1 MKRKAIRKQL
11 LFLFVPLLGCV
22 AVASTILSFYLVQ
35 NFSDEYF
42 DWDLV
47 NSADSVVGRM
57 RIKDEKVVIDLPAS
71 AQAILKK
78 DDSDKFYFSV
88 IDETRGVIAG
98 DKVLPPPATNLE
110 EDMPKIRTG
119 TIAGETVRIVDV
131 KVPVP
136 GNASNE
142 MKKTVVVQVA
152 ETMNSRR
159 QFQKKILLSVAVP
172 QLIAMILGL
181 SAVWYGVVKIL
192 NPLKDLQGQL
202 AKRSHADLSPL
213 TTESAPEEVYPL
225 VKAINSLFE
234 RSSEELKAQQRFLA
248 SAAHQ
253 LRTPLAGLKTYS
265 SIGNEMT
272 EASELKHIVLEL
284 DQGIDRAS
292 RMVNQLLA
300 LARTDVGERN
310 KMSSAAQLDLNF
322 LVSDVVSELVDQ
334 AIRRGLKLTYEGA
347 ESPALITGEQTAL
360 RHLVSNLIENAI
372 FYTPDG
378 GSITVRVKSGDKVTL
393 SVSDTGP
400 GIPVSE
406 QEKVFERFYRILGT
420 NGNGSGLGL
429 AIVKEVAKAHNAKVS
444 IKSGAPETLGT
455 EISVVF

>member
-1 MKRKAIRKQL
+1 VKRKAIRKQL

-22 AVASTILSFYLVQ
+22 AIASTVISFYLVQ
-35 NFSDEYF
+35 NFSEEYF

-57 RIKDEKVVIDLPAS
+57 RVQGEKVVVDLPAS

-88 IDETRGVIAG
+88 IDQTRGVIAG
-98 DKVLPPPATNLE
+98 DKILPSPATQLE
-110 EDMPKIRTG
+110 EDKPRIRTEK
-119 TIAGETVRIVDV
+119 IAGETVRLIEV

-136 GNASNE
+136 SE
-142 MKKTVVVQVA
+142 SSSEFKKTVIVQVA

-159 QFQKKILLSVAVP
+159 QFQKKMLLSVAFP

-181 SAVWYGVVKIL
+181 SAVWYGIVKLL

-202 AKRSHADLSPL
+202 AKRSQADLSPL
-213 TTESAPEEVYPL
+213 AGEGAPEEVYPL

-272 EASELKHIVLEL
+272 EASELKHVVLEL

-310 KMSSAAQLDLNF
+310 KLASASQLDLNF
-322 LVSDVVSELVDQ
+322 LVSDVVSELIDQ
-334 AIRRGLKLTYEGA
+334 AIRRGLKLTYEG
-347 ESPALITGEQTAL
+347 SDTPALITGEQTGL

-372 FYTPDG
+372 FYTPQS
-378 GSITVRVKSGDKVTL
+378 GSIIVRVKGGEHVTL
-393 SVSDTGP
+393 SVADTGP
-400 GIPVSE
+400 GIPISE

-429 AIVKEVAKAHNAKVS
+429 AIVKDVANAHNAKVS
-444 IKSGAPETLGT
+444 IKSGKSETPGT
-455 EISVVF
+455 EISVEF

>member
-22 AVASTILSFYLVQ
+22 AIASTILSFYLVQ
-35 NFSDEYF
+35 NFSEEYF
-42 DWDLV
+42 DWDLI
-47 NSADSVVGRM
+47 NSADSVVGRL
-57 RIKDEKVVIDLPAS
+57 RVQGEKVMLDLPAS

-78 DDSDKFYFSV
+78 DGSDKFYFSV
-88 IDETRGVIAG
+88 IDQTRGVIAG
-98 DKVLPPPATNLE
+98 DKNLPPPVRELE
-110 EDMPKIRTG
+110 EDNPRIRTG

-131 KVPVP
+131 KVPLISESFS
-136 GNASNE
+136 AA
-142 MKKTVVVQVA
+142 KKNVIVQVA

-159 QFQKKILLSVAVP
+159 QFQKKILLSIAVP

-192 NPLKDLQGQL
+192 NPLRDLQGQL
-202 AKRSHADLSPL
+202 AKRSQADLSPL
-213 TTESAPEEVYPL
+213 AAESAPEEVYPL

-272 EASELKHIVLEL
+272 EASELKHIVVEL

-310 KMSSAAQLDLNF
+310 KIASAAQLDLNF

-347 ESPALITGEQTAL
+347 DSPALITGEQTGL

-372 FYTPDG
+372 FYTPNG
-378 GSITVRVKSGDKVTL
+378 GSITVGVKSGDKVIL
-393 SVSDTGP
+393 SVADTGP

-429 AIVKEVAKAHNAKVS
+429 AIVKEVANAHNAQVS
-444 IKSGAPETLGT
+444 IKSGTNEMLGT

>member
-1 MKRKAIRKQL
+1 VKRRAIRKQL

-22 AVASTILSFYLVQ
+22 AIASTVLSFYLVQ
-35 NFSDEYF
+35 NFSEEYF

-57 RIKDEKVVIDLPAS
+57 RVQGEKVVVDLPAS

-78 DDSDKFYFSV
+78 DESDKFYFSV
-88 IDETRGVIAG
+88 IDETRGVISG
-98 DKVLPPPATNLE
+98 DRNLPPPATELE
-110 EDMPKIRTG
+110 EEKPRIRTG
-119 TIAGETVRIVDV
+119 VIAGETVRIVDV

-136 GNASNE
+136 SE
-142 MKKTVVVQVA
+142 LKKSVIVQVA
-152 ETMNSRR
+152 ETMNARR
-159 QFQKKILLSVAVP
+159 QFEKKMLLSVAVP

-192 NPLKDLQGQL
+192 NPLKDLQAQL
-202 AKRSHADLSPL
+202 AKRSQSDLSPL
-213 TTESAPEEVYPL
+213 VGESAPEEVYPL

-234 RSSEELKAQQRFLA
+234 KSTEELKAQQRFVA

-265 SIGNEMT
+265 SIGSDMT
-272 EASELKHIVLEL
+272 EASELKHVVQEL

-300 LARTDVGERN
+300 LARSDIGEPA
-310 KMSSAAQLDLNF
+310 KMASASQLDLNF

-334 AIRRGLKLTYEGA
+334 SIRKGLKLTFEGSD
-347 ESPALITGEQTAL
+347 SPVLVTGEQTGL

-372 FYTPDG
+372 FYTPQG
-378 GSITVRVKSGDKVTL
+378 GSITVRVKGSDKTIL
-393 SVSDTGP
+393 SVIDTGP
-400 GIPVSE
+400 GIPLQE
-406 QEKVFERFYRILGT
+406 QDKIFERFYRILGT
-420 NGNGSGLGL
+420 GGNGSGLGL
-429 AIVKEVAKAHNAKVS
+429 AIVKEVANAHNAKVT
-444 IKSGAPETLGT
+444 IKSGTPDVQGT
-455 EISVVF
+455 EITVEF

>member
-22 AVASTILSFYLVQ
+22 AIASTVLSFYLVQ
-35 NFSDEYF
+35 NFSEEYF

-57 RIKDEKVVIDLPAS
+57 RVQGERVVVDLPAS

-78 DDSDKFYFSV
+78 DGSDKFYFSV
-88 IDETRGVIAG
+88 IDEARGVIAG
-98 DKVLPPPATNLE
+98 DKILPPPATELE
-110 EDMPKIRTG
+110 EDKPKVRTG
-119 TIAGETVRIVDV
+119 VIAGKTVRIVDV

-136 GNASNE
+136 SE
-142 MKKTVVVQVA
+142 SKKSVIVQVA
-152 ETMNSRR
+152 ETMNARR
-159 QFQKKILLSVAVP
+159 QFQKKMLLSVAVP

-192 NPLKDLQGQL
+192 NPLKDLQAQL
-202 AKRSHADLSPL
+202 AKRSQADLSPL
-213 TTESAPEEVYPL
+213 AGESAPEEVYPL

-234 RSSEELKAQQRFLA
+234 RSTEELKAQQRFVA

-265 SIGNEMT
+265 SIGSEMT
-272 EASELKHIVLEL
+272 EANELKHVVLEL

-300 LARTDVGERN
+300 LARSDIGEPA
-310 KMSSAAQLDLNF
+310 KMASASQLDLNF

-334 AIRRGLKLTYEGA
+334 SIRKGLKLTFEGSD
-347 ESPALITGEQTAL
+347 SPVLMTGEQTGL

-372 FYTPDG
+372 SYTPQE
-378 GSITVRVKSGDKVTL
+378 GSITVRVKGGDKISL
-393 SVSDTGP
+393 SVIDTGP
-400 GIPVSE
+400 GIPSQE
-406 QEKVFERFYRILGT
+406 QDKVFERFYRILGT
-420 NGNGSGLGL
+420 GGNGSGLGL
-429 AIVKEVAKAHNAKVS
+429 AIVKEVANAHHAKVS
-444 IKSGAPETLGT
+444 IKSGKPEFLGT
-455 EISVVF
+455 EITVEF

>member
-1 MKRKAIRKQL
+1 MKKKAIRKQL

-22 AVASTILSFYLVQ
+22 AIASTVISFYLVQ
-35 NFSDEYF
+35 NFSEQYF

-57 RIKDEKVVIDLPAS
+57 RAQGEKVVIDLPAS

-88 IDETRGVIAG
+88 IDESRGVISG
-98 DKVLPPPATNLE
+98 DKNLPPPAAHLE
-110 EDMPKIRTG
+110 EDKPQISTG
-119 TIAGETVRIVDV
+119 TIAGETVRIVEL

-136 GNASNE
+136 SEASSE
-142 MKKTVVVQVA
+142 FRKSVIVQVA

-159 QFQKKILLSVAVP
+159 EFQKKMLLSVAVP

-202 AKRSHADLSPL
+202 AKRSQADLSPL
-213 TTESAPEEVYPL
+213 AAESAPEEVYPL

-234 RSSEELKAQQRFLA
+234 RSSEELKAQQRFVA

-265 SIGNEMT
+265 SIGSEMT
-272 EASELKHIVLEL
+272 EPGELKHVVYEL

-310 KMSSAAQLDLNF
+310 KLALATQLDLNF

-347 ESPALITGEQTAL
+347 DSPVLINGEQAGL

-372 FYTPDG
+372 FYTPEG
-378 GSITVRVKSGDKVTL
+378 GSITVRVKQGKKTIL
-393 SVSDTGP
+393 SVSDTGV
-400 GIPVSE
+400 GIPHCE

-429 AIVKEVAKAHNAKVS
+429 AIVKEVAIAHNAHVK
-444 IKSGAPETLGT
+444 IRSGQPEYQGT
-455 EISVVF
+455 EISVEF